1 MRVNRF
7 IMENYGYKKLV
18 VWRNAYKLRRLVYEI
33 TRKFARPEMRRVS
46 QMRDAARSVKQ
57 NIQEGYGKSL
67 KEYIH
72 SLGISQGSLRELSG
86 DVDDCFDD
94 GLITEDKFQKLDK
107 LIGKTDYLFMRL
119 IQGLR
124 KKQKLDNP

>member
-1 MRVNRF
+1 MAK
-7 IMENYGYKKLV
+7 EGYRKLV

-33 TRKFARPEMRRVS
+33 TRRFSKPEMRRVS

-86 DVDDCFDD
+86 DIEDSYDD
-94 GLITEDKFQKLDK
+94 GLISEGEFNNLKELC
-107 LIGKTDYLFMRL
+107 GKTDYLLMRL
-119 IQGLR
+119 IQSLIR
-124 KKQKLDNP
+124 KSLHKP